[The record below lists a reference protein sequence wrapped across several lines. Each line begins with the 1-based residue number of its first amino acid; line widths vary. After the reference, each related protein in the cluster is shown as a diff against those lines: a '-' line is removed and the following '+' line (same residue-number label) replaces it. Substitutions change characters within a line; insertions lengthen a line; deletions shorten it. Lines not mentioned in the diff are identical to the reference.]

1 VADVAPAQTEPE
13 PSDLRAGIRAGL
25 PFVLPTLAVGISYGV
40 LAEPVMGTIAPIVAS
55 VVVFAGAAQFAS
67 LSVLA
72 AAGGAGAAILAGL
85 MMNARF
91 LPMGFAVAPALKGRP
106 LRRAAEGQTV
116 VDASFAI
123 ARRPDGTFDR
133 LVLIGATI
141 PQAVGWMGG
150 TAIGVFVGSAISDPA
165 TFGLDALFPAFF
177 LALLAGEA
185 GSRRAVTAALL
196 GGAIT
201 LALMSFVPVGLAVVA
216 ASAAAL
222 LGLRRPAR

>member
-150 TAIGVFVGSAISDPA
+150 TAIGVFVGSTISDPA

-185 GSRRAVTAALL
+185 GSRRAVTVALL